1 MSANFEYYKV
11 FYFVGKYGSFTQAA
25 KILRNNQPNI
35 TRVINSLENEL
46 NCKLFVRS
54 KRGVLLTPEGEKL
67 YNHIEIAYQQIM
79 LGESEITSMRTLQ
92 SGSVSISITEIALHV
107 MLLPILQA
115 YKAKYPDIH
124 VQLFN
129 HSTPQGIKALEQG
142 IVDLAVVSSPVR
154 ANDSMEMIA
163 SKSFQDIIIGGKA
176 FKPLSLGKRSL
187 KEIAEYPII
196 TLDRNTASYEFMR
209 SLFLTEGI
217 SLEPSVEVSTTDQI
231 LPLVSHG
238 IGLGFVPEQF
248 ACNAIS
254 AKEVVRIT
262 PSSPIPPRE
271 ICLMQNKSHL
281 LNMAAL
287 ELKNEIM
294 NHMT

>member
-25 KILRNNQPNI
+25 KILHNNQPNI

-79 LGESEITSMRTLQ
+79 LGESEITSMRSLQ

-107 MLLPILQA
+107 MMLPILQA
-115 YKAKYPDIH
+115 YRAKYPDIH

-142 IVDLAVVSSPVR
+142 IVDLAVVSSPVM
-154 ANDSMEMIA
+154 ANDSMETIA

-176 FKPLSLGKRSL
+176 FKPLSRGKRSL

-248 ACNAIS
+248 ARNAIS

-271 ICLMQNKSHL
+271 ICLMQNKSHP

-287 ELKNEIM
+287 ELKNVIM

>member
-25 KILRNNQPNI
+25 KILHNNQPNI

-107 MLLPILQA
+107 MMLPILQA
-115 YKAKYPDIH
+115 YKAKYPAIH

>member
-107 MLLPILQA
+107 MMLPILQA